1 MGTMTI
7 EVDSFFAL
15 TEDII
20 EVVEETNSQCS
31 SSFLVTITPANSSI
45 IGPTLTSVWFEWTE
59 VLLNSGN
66 LLVTNVSEDGVP
78 RTGVATNGEAVTGV
92 NVYRFLLDGF
102 RVRSEEY
109 YSTSHKVIIGVKT
122 SSGASLYRQSF
133 RISRKSSP
141 FACAII
147 E

>member
-15 TEDII
+15 TETII

-31 SSFLVTITPANSSI
+31 SSFLVTITPANSSV
-45 IGPTLTSVWFEWTE
+45 IGPTLTSVWFEWTN
-59 VLLNSGN
+59 VLNSGN
-66 LLVTNVSEDGVP
+66 FLATNVSKDGVP
-78 RTGVATNGEAVTGV
+78 RTGVATNGETVTGV
-92 NVYRFLLDGF
+92 NVYRFVLDGF

-109 YSTSHKVIIGVKT
+109 YSIIHKVIIGVKT
-122 SSGASLYRQSF
+122 SSGASLYRQSS